1 MSRRYI
7 SELKEGELVDE
18 AFLVRSKELRETRSG
33 SLFIKAELADR
44 TGSIHGNMWEASE
57 QMFESFQSNDFV
69 KVRGRVEVYQGR
81 QQLRIEAIR
90 YLDEGAVDPR
100 EFVPSSSEDAEELL
114 VRLRD
119 AAREIKEPYL
129 TRLALSFLED
139 EEFVEKLKRTPAA
152 VSYHHPF
159 LGGLLEH
166 TSNVVKLADFVSREY
181 PCLNRDLM
189 LAGAILHD
197 IGKVEELTIDRSLR
211 YTDRGELVGHVVL
224 GALMVEE
231 RASRIDG
238 FPAELLNVIEHVVVS
253 HHGEREF
260 GSPKVPL
267 FPEAIALH
275 LLDNLDAKIFGSTKA
290 IERDTDSSSSWT
302 AWSSML
308 QRRLY
313 KGLAEEAEGD

>member
-7 SELKEGELVDE
+7 ADFKEGELIDE
-18 AFLVRSKELRETRSG
+18 TFLVRSKELRDTRSG
-33 SLFIKAELADR
+33 AQFIKAELADR
-44 TGSIHGNMWEASE
+44 TGSIQANMWDATE

-81 QQLRIEAIR
+81 QQLRIDAIR
-90 YLDEGAVDPR
+90 YLDESAVDFS
-100 EFVPSSSEDAEELL
+100 EFVRSTSEDPEELL
-114 VRLRD
+114 ERLRV
-119 AAREIKEPYL
+119 AAGEIRDLNLRKL
-129 TRLALSFLED
+129 VMSFLED
-139 EEFVEKLKRTPAA
+139 ESFVEKLKRTPAA

-166 TSNVVKLADFVSREY
+166 TANVVKLADFISREY
-181 PCLNRDLM
+181 EFLNRDLM
-189 LAGAILHD
+189 IAGAILHD
-197 IGKVEELTIDRSLR
+197 LGKVEELAIDKSLR

-231 RASRIDG
+231 RARRIEG
-238 FPAELLNVIEHVVVS
+238 FPEELLNIVEHMVVA

-267 FPEAIALH
+267 FPEAIALYT
-275 LLDNLDAKIFGSTKA
+275 LDNLDAKIYGATSA
-290 IERDTDSSSSWT
+290 IEGDTDASSSWT
-302 AWSSML
+302 AWSKML

-313 KGLAEEAEGD
+313 KGTAEEPEEE

>member
-7 SELKEGELVDE
+7 AEFKEGELIDE

-33 SLFIKAELADR
+33 GLYIRAELADR
-44 TGSIHGNMWEASE
+44 TGSIEARMWDASE
-57 QMFESFQSNDFV
+57 QIFESFQSNDFV
-69 KVRGRVEVYQGR
+69 KVRGRVEVYKGR
-81 QQLRIEAIR
+81 QQLRLDAIR
-90 YLDEGAVDPR
+90 YLEEGAVDLS
-100 EFVPSSSEDAEELL
+100 EFVRSTLEDPEELL
-114 VRLRD
+114 GRLR
-119 AAREIKEPYL
+119 AAATEIKEPNL
-129 TRLALSFLED
+129 MKLVLSFLED
-139 EEFVEKLKRTPAA
+139 ESFVEKLKRSPAA

-166 TSNVVKLADFVSREY
+166 TANVVKLADFVSREY
-181 PCLNRDLM
+181 PTLDRDLM

-197 IGKVEELTIDRSLR
+197 IGKVEELTTDRSLR

-231 RASRIDG
+231 RANRIEG
-238 FPAELLNVIEHVVVS
+238 FPKELLNVIEHVIVS

-275 LLDNLDAKIFGSTKA
+275 LLDNLDAKIFGSTNA
-290 IERDTDSSSSWT
+290 IERDTDSSSNWT

-313 KGLAEEAEGD
+313 KGPAAEPEDD